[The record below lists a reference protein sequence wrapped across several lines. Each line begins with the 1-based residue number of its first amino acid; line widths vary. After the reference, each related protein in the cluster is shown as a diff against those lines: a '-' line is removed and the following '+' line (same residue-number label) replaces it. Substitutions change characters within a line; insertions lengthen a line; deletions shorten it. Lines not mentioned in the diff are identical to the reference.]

1 MMTSNR
7 DKRRDLEHL
16 SSLYDTALSRQK
28 TLLDKFNKGKFK
40 STQISDDHL
49 HALIRGDLKI
59 LEERKQGI
67 EKDLA
72 SLSTSNGVSHEDTFS
87 DAGDQ

>member
-1 MMTSNR
+1 MTSNR

-16 SSLYDTALSRQK
+16 SSLYETALTRQK
-28 TLLDKFNKGKFK
+28 ILLDKFNKGKFK
-40 STQISDDHL
+40 STQISDEHL
-49 HALIRGDLKI
+49 YALIRGDLKI

-67 EKDLA
+67 DKDLA
-72 SLSTSNGVSHEDTFS
+72 SPPASNGYNHEDTFS